1 MLTNRSLSRINNRP
15 RKVARLPLV
24 VVGGGTVVLAALLYL
39 PEILPSVAI
48 LAVLGGGASLA
59 LLLYGTQKAKMTIS
73 LSYKGNLDEGTSA
86 RFSEVREA
94 LEGLASSRRIWRLA
108 GSARLSK
115 AGEVAPSPERK
126 PAKVGLLPTPGIKSD
141 VPVWG
146 IAAGDESIF
155 FFPEGALI
163 YLDDRYD
170 PLPYK
175 SLKVAFSS
183 GRFFEEDDLP
193 DDAEVVERTWRF
205 SRPDGSPDP
214 RYKKDNVEIPVVL
227 YGLLEI
233 STPSLPKVRLEVSD
247 RLVAA
252 RFARTFGAEVSMEES
267 KERKNGHGEEHRQAD
282 KDSGR
287 SSSKGREEERRSAET
302 LEREARLA
310 TARRALGVSK
320 GAGVEEI
327 SAAYRKLALIHH
339 PDKVADLE
347 PEVREYSEQRMK
359 EINAAYAEFKR
370 QWNDQAT
377 EGTRGVKRTVYHES
391 NRAVWSMK

>member
-1 MLTNRSLSRINNRP
+1 MLTNRTLARINSRP
-15 RKVARLPLV
+15 RKVNRLPLLTV
-24 VVGGGTVVLAALLYL
+24 AGGTLVLSVLAALVYIF
-39 PEILPSVAI
+39 EFLPSYAI
-48 LAVLGGGASLA
+48 LAVIGGGALLA
-59 LLLYGTQKAKMTIS
+59 FVLYGTQKAKMTIS
-73 LSYKGNLDEGTSA
+73 LSYKGKLEKETST
-86 RFSEVREA
+86 RFSEIREA
-94 LEGLASSRRIWRLA
+94 LEGLASSGRIWRL
-108 GSARLSK
+108 GNSARLPK
-115 AGEVAPSPERK
+115 AGEVAPSPERR

-141 VPVWG
+141 MPVWG
-146 IAAGDESIF
+146 IEAGDESIF

-163 YLDDRYD
+163 YIDDRYD
-170 PLPYK
+170 ALPYK

-183 GRFFEEDDLP
+183 GRFFEEEELP
-193 DDAEVVERTWRF
+193 DDATVVERTWRF

-233 STPSLPKVRLEVSD
+233 STPSLPKMRLEVSD
-247 RLVAA
+247 RLAAA
-252 RFARTFGAEVSMEES
+252 RFARTFGAKVSTEES
-267 KERKNGHGEEHRQAD
+267 KEKAGHGEEDRRAK

-287 SSSKGREEERRSAET
+287 SSSREGREERRSAEI

-327 SAAYRKLALIHH
+327 SAAYRKLARTYH
-339 PDKVADLE
+339 PDKVANLE

-370 QWNDQAT
+370 QWNDPAT
-377 EGTRGVKRTVYHES
+377 EGARVE
-391 NRAVWSMK
+391 